1 MKYDICVI
9 GGFGHVG
16 LPLSI
21 AFAKKGLKVCAF
33 DISKETYDIIS
44 KGKMPFIEEGSEE
57 LLIETLKSNNLVLSL
72 DPESISESSS
82 VIVTI
87 GTPVDSHL
95 SPQLN
100 ILESTLINYFKYFKD
115 GQLIVLR
122 STVYPNTTSKI
133 QRLFENKGKNVYI
146 AFCPERIVQG
156 HAIKELSNLPQIVS
170 STSDEGLYK
179 AVSLFKNLT
188 EDIVIAKPEEA
199 ELAKLFSNTWRYI
212 KFAAA
217 NQLFILANEAGVDFY
232 NVYKIMTHNYERA
245 IDMPIAGFASGPCL
259 YKDTVQLNSFNNN
272 NFPLGSSAI
281 MVNEGLPFYIFN
293 KVKQKYDLKNK
304 SVGILGMS
312 FKSGSDDKRDSLSYK
327 LKELFEFEAKKVYC
341 SDSHIKDGNFVTEEK
356 LVNESD
362 IIILATPHIEYA
374 KLKISEEKILIDI
387 WNFYQRG
394 CLI

>member
-1 MKYDICVI
+1 MKYDICII

-21 AFAKKGLKVCAF
+21 AFAQKGLKVCAF
-33 DISKETYDIIS
+33 DISKEMYNIIS
-44 KGKMPFIEEGSEE
+44 TGKMPFMEEGSEE
-57 LLIETLKSNNLVLSL
+57 LLQKVLMSNNLILSL
-72 DPESISESSS
+72 DPESISKSHT
-82 VIVTI
+82 VIITI

-100 ILESTLINYFKYFKD
+100 VLESTIIDYFKYFKEE
-115 GQLIVLR
+115 QLIILR
-122 STVYPNTTSKI
+122 STIYPNTTRKI
-133 QRLFENKGKNVYI
+133 HRLFENKGKKIYL

-156 HAIKELSNLPQIVS
+156 HAIKELSSLPQMVS
-170 STSDEGLYK
+170 STSEEGLSK
-179 AVSLFKNLT
+179 AVALFKNLT
-188 EDIVIAKPEEA
+188 NDIVIAKPEEA

-217 NQLFILANEAGVDFY
+217 NQLFILSNEAGVDFY
-232 NVYKIMTHNYERA
+232 SVYKIMTHNYERTT
-245 IDMPIAGFASGPCL
+245 DMPVAGFASGPCL

-293 KVKQKYDLKNK
+293 KIKQKYDLKSK
-304 SVGILGMS
+304 SVGILGMA
-312 FKSGSDDKRDSLSYK
+312 FKSDIDDKRDSLSYK

-341 SDSHIKDGNFVTEEK
+341 SDLYIKDENFVTAEE
-356 LVNESD
+356 LVNAAD
-362 IIILATPHIEYA
+362 IIILATPHKEYA
-374 KLKISEEKILIDI
+374 KLRISEKKILVDI
-387 WNFYQRG
+387 WNLYKRG